1 MMMIYQTFL
10 MWCFGLVGAMGLSP
24 LGPQQHRQP
33 SDVGRKIM
41 NDCPIDVTRSTASLL
56 VAITVLASS
65 TYPLPAHGLT
75 KQDVEDVIMASEA
88 RTNLKF
94 KEMEEKI
101 LKGTDMK
108 IREID
113 TKLTAISIVSPVI
126 TAGFAAWSNR
136 DSSNKL
142 DDTLKRFA
150 DQRENIKKELE
161 ADTTVK
167 AINGSIAGSALTVV
181 LIAIGSIGTMAL
193 VANGSS
199 IHSP

>member
-10 MWCFGLVGAMGLSP
+10 MWCLGLVGAMGLSP

-41 NDCPIDVTRSTASLL
+41 NHCPIDVTQSTASLL

-75 KQDVEDVIMASEA
+75 KQDIEDVIMASEA
-88 RTNLKF
+88 RTNL
-94 KEMEEKI
+94 
-101 LKGTDMK
+101 K

-199 IHSP
+199 INSP

>member
-1 MMMIYQTFL
+1 M
-10 MWCFGLVGAMGLSP
+10 
-24 LGPQQHRQP
+24 
-33 SDVGRKIM
+33 
-41 NDCPIDVTRSTASLL
+41 
-56 VAITVLASS
+56 
-65 TYPLPAHGLT
+65 
-75 KQDVEDVIMASEA
+75 
-88 RTNLKF
+88 
-94 KEMEEKI
+94 
-101 LKGTDMK
+101 
-108 IREID
+108 
-113 TKLTAISIVSPVI
+113 TAILIVSPVI

-142 DDTLKRFA
+142 DDTFKRFA